1 MDENV
6 NWRLILRF
14 ARFTLGYFF
23 FFFFFSISSRLK
35 RRDVLHGS
43 MSVPVNQWDAK
54 NEATPEAPRL
64 MNLRANPAI
73 SCARVAQG

>member
-1 MDENV
+1 MNENV
-6 NWRLILRF
+6 NWRLILLCSFHTR
-14 ARFTLGYFF
+14 LLFF
-23 FFFFFSISSRLK
+23 FFISSRLK

-43 MSVPVNQWDAK
+43 TSVPVNQWDAK

-73 SCARVAQG
+73 PCARVAQG